1 MPERLTVRVP
11 DIGEFDQVD
20 VVEVLVA
27 VGERVEIDQALVVLE
42 SDKAS
47 MEIPAPAAGVV
58 ESLEVSVG
66 AQVSEGSALC
76 TLALAEEAA
85 DAGAAGDANIDANAG
100 DANVGANAGE
110 SNAAGANADAIAGD
124 ANAVDVNAD
133 ANAASE
139 PGAATAPD
147 SAATPNAATAPGTAT
162 AQGGATRRCR
172 LLVLGG
178 GPGGYSAAF
187 RAADLGIDT
196 VLVERYPT
204 LGGVCLNVGCIPS
217 KALLH
222 IAEVIEEAR
231 ALSAAG
237 VDFGTPA
244 FDWQR
249 IRARKDEVVK
259 TLTRGLAGMAKM
271 RKVEVIT
278 GHGRFT
284 GANEMEV
291 QGAAGAE
298 RIAFEHAIL
307 ATGSR
312 PAAIPG
318 WPKSPRIL
326 DSTGALEIDG
336 PPGRLL
342 VVGGGVIG
350 LEMATVY
357 LAFGWRVT
365 IVEMLDRLLAG
376 VDRDLVKPLERRLAK
391 ACDAIHLNTSAPEAA
406 LIGDEVEVQFSGEN
420 APGPQRFDRVL
431 VAIGRR
437 PNSDDIGLDALGVA
451 RDERGFVPVDAR
463 LCTNAAH
470 VFAVGDLT
478 GAPLLA
484 HRAIHQGKVAA
495 EATFGG
501 KSRFEPSAIPAV
513 AYTDPEVA
521 WVGLTEEEA
530 EAQGVAVK
538 KSVAPWGASGRAIG
552 IGRTEGLT
560 KLLFSA
566 EEGNLLGAGIV
577 GPNAGELLAEATLAI
592 ELGADAAD
600 LGLSIHAHPTLSE
613 TVGLAAEVAEGR
625 ATDLPPPKKR

>member
-1 MPERLTVRVP
+1 MRVP

-27 VGERVEIDQALVVLE
+27 VGDRVERDQALVVLE

-58 ESLEVSVG
+58 KGLEVAVG

-76 TLALAEEAA
+76 TLALAEEE
-85 DAGAAGDANIDANAG
+85 GDASANPG
-100 DANVGANAGE
+100 DRQADKPADQQAAVANPGDPARARKE
-110 SNAAGANADAIAGD
+110 APAA
-124 ANAVDVNAD
+124 
-133 ANAASE
+133 
-139 PGAATAPD
+139 
-147 SAATPNAATAPGTAT
+147 AT
-162 AQGGATRRCR
+162 AQGGSARRCK

-196 VLVERYPT
+196 VLAERYPT

-222 IAEVIEEAR
+222 SAEVIEEAR
-231 ALSAAG
+231 ALSATG
-237 VDFGTPA
+237 VDFGTPE

-249 IRARKDEVVK
+249 IRARKDEVVA

-271 RKVEVIT
+271 RKVDVVT

-284 GANEMEV
+284 GAHELEV
-291 QGAAGAE
+291 QGAQGTE
-298 RIAFEHAIL
+298 RIAFEQAIL

-312 PAAIPG
+312 PAVIPG
-318 WPKSPRIL
+318 WPESPRIL
-326 DSTGALEIDG
+326 DSTAALEIDG

-365 IVEMLDRLLAG
+365 LVEMLDRLLAG
-376 VDRDLVKPLERRLAK
+376 VDRDLVKPLERRLGK
-391 ACDAIHLNTSAPEAA
+391 ACEAIHLDTSAPAA
-406 LIGDEVEVQFSGEN
+406 TLTGDEVEVQFSGEN
-420 APGPQRFDRVL
+420 APAPQRFDRVL

-437 PNSDDIGLDALGVA
+437 PNSDEIGLDALGVA

-463 LCTNAAH
+463 LCTNVEH

-484 HRAIHQGKVAA
+484 HRAIHQGKAAA
-495 EATFGG
+495 EAVAGG
-501 KSRFEPSAIPAV
+501 KGRFEPNAIPAV

-521 WVGLTEEEA
+521 WVGLTEEA
-530 EAQGVAVK
+530 AQAQGVAIK
-538 KSVAPWGASGRAIG
+538 KSTAPWSASGRAIG

-625 ATDLPPPKKR
+625 ATDLPPPRKR